1 MTDERERLLAILTAS
16 LEALRTTLPLNT
28 EAVLHDLTRTE
39 SSVISI
45 VNGHVSG
52 RKAGDAL
59 LSGPEG
65 DTGFLGLLDI
75 SKQVPSQVFSGYT
88 TTTLSGTTLNSAS
101 TIYYSN
107 EGVPLVAF
115 CINVDMDIISKIKRD
130 LDYLLPPTTAVDTPE
145 NLLNNIQDN
154 SLDDVISKF
163 RPTGSESKIDF
174 RKRVISEIH
183 AQGFFKIKGSVN
195 HVAKALGVT
204 RYTIYNYL
212 DKLNDK
218 A

>member
-1 MTDERERLLAILTAS
+1 MTYQRERLITILTAS
-16 LEALRTTLPLNT
+16 LEALRSTLPLNT
-28 EAVLHDLTRTE
+28 EAVLHDLTRPE
-39 SSVISI
+39 SSVINI

-59 LSGPEG
+59 LSGPE
-65 DTGFLGLLDI
+65 DDAGFLGLLNA
-75 SKQVPSQVFSGYT
+75 SQRVPSQVFSGYT

-101 TIYYSN
+101 TIYYSDD
-107 EGVPLVAF
+107 GVPLVAF
-115 CINVDMDIISKIKRD
+115 CINVDMDVVLKLKRA
-130 LDYLLPPTTAVDTPE
+130 LDYLLHPAAAEMPE
-145 NLLNNIQDN
+145 NPLGDIPDK

-174 RKRVISEIH
+174 RKRVIAEIH

-195 HVAKALGVT
+195 HVAKSLGVT
-204 RYTIYNYL
+204 RYTVYNYL

>member
-1 MTDERERLLAILTAS
+1 MTSERDRLITILAAS

-28 EAVLHDLTRTE
+28 EAVLHDLTRPE
-39 SSVISI
+39 SSVVNI

-59 LSGPEG
+59 LSGPDE
-65 DTGFLGLLDI
+65 DAGFLGVLAA
-75 SKQVPSQVFSGYT
+75 SQRVPSRVFNGYT
-88 TTTLSGTTLNSAS
+88 STTLTGTALNSAS
-101 TIYYSN
+101 TIYYSE

-115 CINVDMDIISKIKRD
+115 CINVDMDVVRKLKRD
-130 LDYLLPPTTAVDTPE
+130 LDYLLHPAATAETAE
-145 NLLNNIQDN
+145 NPLDDIQDK
-154 SLDDVISKF
+154 SLDVVISKF
-163 RPTGSESKIDF
+163 RPTGSESKTDF

-183 AQGFFKIKGSVN
+183 ALGFFKIKGSVN

>member
-1 MTDERERLLAILTAS
+1 MRDEHENLITILTAS
-16 LEALRTTLPLNT
+16 LEALRSTLPLNT
-28 EAVLHDLTRTE
+28 EAVLHDLTRPE
-39 SSVISI
+39 SSVINI

-59 LSGPEG
+59 LSGPE
-65 DTGFLGLLDI
+65 DDSGFLGLLNA
-75 SKQVPSQVFSGYT
+75 SQRVPSQVLSGYT

-101 TIYYSN
+101 TIYYSE

-115 CINVDMDIISKIKRD
+115 CINVDMDVVLKLKRD
-130 LDYLLPPTTAVDTPE
+130 LDYLLHPASAAETPDNPLGE
-145 NLLNNIQDN
+145 IQDK
-154 SLDDVISKF
+154 SLNDVISRF

-174 RKRVISEIH
+174 RKRVISEIY

>member
-1 MTDERERLLAILTAS
+1 MTPERDTLITILAAS

-28 EAVLHDLTRTE
+28 EVVLHDLTRPE
-39 SSVISI
+39 SSVVNI

-59 LSGPEG
+59 LSGPDE
-65 DTGFLGLLDI
+65 DAGFLGVLAA
-75 SKQVPSQVFSGYT
+75 SERVPSRVINGYT
-88 TTTLSGTTLNSAS
+88 SITRMGAALNSAS
-101 TIYYSN
+101 TIYYGD

-115 CINVDMDIISKIKRD
+115 CINVDMDVVLKLKRD
-130 LDYLLPPTTAVDTPE
+130 LDYLLYPAVTADAPE
-145 NLLNNIQDN
+145 KTLSDIQDK

-163 RPTGSESKIDF
+163 RPTGSESKTDF

-183 AQGFFKIKGSVN
+183 TLGFFKIKGSVN